1 MLSLSA
7 VPTSPFFLHGC
18 NPTPKFPRFTKYAY
32 GRFEC
37 VESRRCSDTS
47 NKVRWTKPISYTVW
61 GPPALSTGPQQTS
74 RGRISVKER
83 LKGRGRASD
92 VGGEWGWRVNSIQAK
107 RSSFWGSHRKL
118 KHYLGTSSNVVTRQC
133 LLVWLLTPFL
143 FLQILS
149 KLVQLVCQSWWL

>member
-47 NKVRWTKPISYTVW
+47 NKVRWTKPISYSVW
-61 GPPALSTGPQQTS
+61 GPHALPTGPQQTS

-83 LKGRGRASD
+83 LGGRGRASD

-133 LLVWLLTPFL
+133 LLVWLLIPFL